1 MAREIPRVVG
11 RRLNKQLP
19 RVGFRGHR
27 LAKSDTHDASG
38 ETWPDLLMAATAAP
52 RQNNLRR
59 PLLINSAIALLTW
72 RMSFR
77 ISFAAAAKLHL
88 SVVFAPG
95 DGLRRLHLLF
105 HLRVDW
111 SV

>member
-1 MAREIPRVVG
+1 MRLYCRAEHIRVDLSHTNTRPERYRDLCVCVCVCVG

-27 LAKSDTHDASG
+27 AWQKATHIHRVPAEREKRDVVGYINGRS
-38 ETWPDLLMAATAAP
+38 AP

-72 RMSFR
+72 R
-77 ISFAAAAKLHL
+77 
-88 SVVFAPG
+88 G
-95 DGLRRLHLLF
+95 
-105 HLRVDW
+105 
-111 SV
+111 